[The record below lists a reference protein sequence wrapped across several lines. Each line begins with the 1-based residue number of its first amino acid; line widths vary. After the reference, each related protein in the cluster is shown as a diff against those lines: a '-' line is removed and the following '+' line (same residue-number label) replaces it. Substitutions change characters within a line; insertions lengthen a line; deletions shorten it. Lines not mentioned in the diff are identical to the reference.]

1 MANELDKISKNMLSL
16 TSSEH
21 AIEELI
27 KPLSREI
34 HLFDSF
40 VAGTSFVKDETAFEE
55 LKTGDKLVLQRE
67 SENRFDDNAI
77 RVLDSKQRKLGYIPE
92 KDNIIFAR
100 LMDAGKYL
108 IAIVDSIEKKGSF
121 RQIKIG
127 FYLVDF

>member
-1 MANELDKISKNMLSL
+1 MANELDKIKQNMLSL

-40 VAGTSFVKDETAFEE
+40 IAGTSFIKDEAVFDDI
-55 LKTGDKLVLQRE
+55 KVGDKLILQRE
-67 SENRFDDNAI
+67 EDNRFDDKAI
-77 RVLDSKQRKLGYIPE
+77 QILDPKKRKLGYIPE
-92 KDNIIFAR
+92 KDNVIFAR

-108 IAIVDSIEKKGSF
+108 IAIIDGIEKKGSF

-127 FYLVDF
+127 IYLVDF

>member
-1 MANELDKISKNMLSL
+1 MLSL

-127 FYLVDF
+127 IYLVDF